1 MSRYVDLTRR
11 LLASGDATPEDGQG
25 ALLFYELENSLIVKQ
40 WTGEEFGDTT
50 FVASEVRD
58 KTPASCLIWP
68 GQVSLATIFFGSVP
82 RALTSTCHQN
92 SNWFSASAN
101 PTSSSAMHI
110 ILRRKNGRKPT

>member
-50 FVASEVRD
+50 FVASEVKD

-68 GQVSLATIFFGSVP
+68 GQVSLATVFVGSVP
-82 RALTSTCHQN
+82 RALTSACRQLATGFLHQRIQH
-92 SNWFSASAN
+92 
-101 PTSSSAMHI
+101 PQVLCI
-110 ILRRKNGRKPT
+110 